1 MIKSKFLNVLENALK
16 EADITASG
24 GTPSDGTAGATAGAG
39 IDAANKQQDSARQQR
54 IKNLQA
60 LLKLH
65 ADEEKVNLGDP
76 AAAQKLVSG
85 ILTTQGQQAQQGN
98 TGTVT

>member
-1 MIKSKFLNVLENALK
+1 MIKSKFLNVLEIALK
-16 EADITASG
+16 EADTTA
-24 GTPSDGTAGATAGAG
+24 PSSTTDTTAGATAGAG
-39 IDAANKQQDSARQQR
+39 IDSANKQQDAARQMR

-85 ILTTQGQQAQQGN
+85 ILTQQGQQTQQGN